1 MHNNDNTSK
10 FQLMVSPV
18 SFTFLELLARWHLLQ
33 IASMFI
39 NRTATFCSSSTRRGL
54 HLVALNNG
62 RGYELRRRP
71 HITRIPTQHFD
82 DVFCNTNNVQMIYNS
97 SSFSSMP
104 SYDTSST
111 SFASNKSFKKVIRP
125 FLLACHPDVSSQVDN
140 DDGSSKSRRKQ
151 HPLSQQAKETN
162 LKAVQTLN
170 GLIDVLDD
178 LISRCTPPSYQQKHR
193 GAAEKKSAAS
203 LPELNSRYEI
213 EFILPPTTTT
223 NTADDN
229 DNKPI
234 KRKRRDKLALTLRSI
249 TISFPESL
257 RSNVRQYALNTYPE
271 EEAYQTAQQ
280 LKDHAMSELLRLL
293 TIAGMSVPVDVIN
306 EQRGQQGT
314 KRGDQR
320 KQKGQWTLSD
330 HFLHELGI
338 DPSTEDVQETP
349 SQAFFGRTQ
358 SRPTS
363 PHLRQTQSTAAP
375 PTYSHPQLQQQREA
389 FMQSFQ
395 KVSHKFENDYD
406 QAFLDAQADHTTS
419 RLNLYNENT
428 VEGRERREQLVSSIC
443 GGVRIW
449 RAKIDDK
456 DGSDKEIMEDE
467 VPEGLDVVAQL
478 IAIRRLSLILYDN
491 FDYLKMEKMGR
502 MYEQLTIVLTPPRNN
517 LTNRHN
523 RKPKQKMLRE
533 DGTRIHP
540 GRKLNKWERNRK
552 KRDRLQ
558 NLGSRGKMRYIAEKY
573 LGEKNEDD
581 EEGDQEEKKPSYQF
595 ESGFRF
601 SYGTQSDQ
609 GIGKVTA
616 YIPVDFRDGELVRQM
631 YTHLYDYFDNCC
643 GKVGWLSYGA
653 DGNIKANMEDDDTY
667 TSGMRQESSN
677 KG

>member
-1 MHNNDNTSK
+1 MAD
-10 FQLMVSPV
+10 
-18 SFTFLELLARWHLLQ
+18 LAS
-33 IASMFI
+33 IAARIAMFV

-62 RGYELRRRP
+62 RGYESRRRP
-71 HITRIPTQHFD
+71 PIMRIPTQHID
-82 DVFCNTNNVQMIYNS
+82 GICNTNVQMMNNS
-97 SSFSSMP
+97 SLFSSMP

-111 SFASNKSFKKVIRP
+111 SFVSNKSFKKVIRP
-125 FLLACHPDVSSQVDN
+125 FLRACHPDAMSSSQVN
-140 DDGSSKSRRKQ
+140 DADSRSRRKQ
-151 HPLSQQAKETN
+151 HPLSQQAKDTN

-178 LISRCTPPSYQQKHR
+178 LISRCTPPSYQQQQNHDTT
-193 GAAEKKSAAS
+193 KKSAAS

-229 DNKPI
+229 DRPI
-234 KRKRRDKLALTLRSI
+234 KRKHRDKLALTLRSI
-249 TISFPESL
+249 TISFPDSL
-257 RSNVRQYALNTYPE
+257 RSNVRQYALSTYHE
-271 EEAYQTAQQ
+271 EEAYQVAQQ
-280 LKDHAMSELLRLL
+280 LKVHAMSELLRLL
-293 TIAGMSVPVDVIN
+293 TIAGMSVPVDVVN
-306 EQRGQQGT
+306 EQQGRDHR
-314 KRGDQR
+314 RGDQR

-338 DPSTEDVQETP
+338 VPSTEDVQETP

-363 PHLRQTQSTAAP
+363 PHLRQSQSTAPP

-389 FMQSFQ
+389 FMKSFQ

-406 QAFLDAQADHTTS
+406 QAFLDAQADHTTT

-428 VEGRERREQLVSSIC
+428 VEGRERREQLVSTIC

-456 DGSDKEIMEDE
+456 DTDTANQDLEDE

-502 MYEQLTIVLTPPRNN
+502 MYEQLTIVLTPPQNN
-517 LTNRHN
+517 LTSR
-523 RKPKQKMLRE
+523 RKPQKMLRE

-540 GRKLNKWERNRK
+540 GRKLNKWERNKK

-558 NLGSRGKMRYIAEKY
+558 NLGSRSRMRYIAEKY
-573 LGEKNEDD
+573 LGKKNDD
-581 EEGDQEEKKPSYQF
+581 DSTEEEGDEEEKKPSYQF

-653 DGNIKANMEDDDTY
+653 DGNIKANMEEDDTY
-667 TSGMRQESSN
+667 TSGMRHESSN
-677 KG
+677 

>member
-1 MHNNDNTSK
+1 MHNNDNTTN
-10 FQLMVSPV
+10 FQLLVV
-18 SFTFLELLARWHLLQ
+18 LGTFHFWGYLLWRDLHLLQ
-33 IASMFI
+33 IDSMFI
-39 NRTATFCSSSTRRGL
+39 KRTATFCSSSTRRGL

-62 RGYELRRRP
+62 RRYKSRQSP
-71 HITRIPTQHFD
+71 HITRIPSQHFD
-82 DVFCNTNNVQMIYNS
+82 DVICNNNVQMIYNS

-104 SYDTSST
+104 SYDTSTPS
-111 SFASNKSFKKVIRP
+111 SSSSKSFKKVIRP
-125 FLLACHPDVSSQVDN
+125 FLLACHPDVSSSQVDN
-140 DDGSSKSRRKQ
+140 DNSSKSSRRKQ
-151 HPLSQQAKETN
+151 HPLSQQAKDTN

-178 LISRCTPPSYQQKHR
+178 FISRCTPPSYQQSRHDT
-193 GAAEKKSAAS
+193 KKSAAS

-229 DNKPI
+229 DRPI
-234 KRKRRDKLALTLRSI
+234 KRKHRDKLALTLRSI
-249 TISFPESL
+249 TISFPEAL
-257 RSNVRQYALNTYPE
+257 RSNVRQYALNTFHE

-293 TIAGMSVPVDVIN
+293 TIAGMSVPVDVVN
-306 EQRGQQGT
+306 EQQGRDHR
-314 KRGDQR
+314 RGDQR

-330 HFLHELGI
+330 HFLNELGI
-338 DPSTEDVQETP
+338 DPTDDVQETP

-363 PHLRQTQSTAAP
+363 PHVRQSTVAP

-428 VEGRERREQLVSSIC
+428 VEGRERREQLVSTIC

-449 RAKIDDK
+449 RAKIYDNK
-456 DGSDKEIMEDE
+456 DSDQDLNDE

-517 LTNRHN
+517 LTNR

-533 DGTRIHP
+533 DGTRVHP

-558 NLGSRGKMRYIAEKY
+558 NLGSRGRMRYIAEKY
-573 LGEKNEDD
+573 LGKKNDD
-581 EEGDQEEKKPSYQF
+581 DYTEEEGDEDERKTSYQF

-601 SYGTQSDQ
+601 SYGTQTDQ

-653 DGNIKANMEDDDTY
+653 DGNIKANMEDDNRY
-667 TSGMRQESSN
+667 EA
-677 KG
+677 

>member
-1 MHNNDNTSK
+1 M
-10 FQLMVSPV
+10 
-18 SFTFLELLARWHLLQ
+18 
-33 IASMFI
+33 I
-39 NRTATFCSSSTRRGL
+39 N
-54 HLVALNNG
+54 
-62 RGYELRRRP
+62 
-71 HITRIPTQHFD
+71 I
-82 DVFCNTNNVQMIYNS
+82 S
-97 SSFSSMP
+97 SSFSSIP
-104 SYDTSST
+104 SYDTSSP
-111 SFASNKSFKKVIRP
+111 SSSSSKSLKKVIRP
-125 FLLACHPDVSSQVDN
+125 FLRACHPDVLSSSQVHI
-140 DDGSSKSRRKQ
+140 DDGSISSRRKQ
-151 HPLSQQAKETN
+151 HPLSQQAKDKN

-178 LISRCTPPSYQQKHR
+178 LISRCTPASYQQSRHDTTT
-193 GAAEKKSAAS
+193 KKSAAS

-229 DNKPI
+229 DKPI
-234 KRKRRDKLALTLRSI
+234 KRKHRDKLALTLRSI
-249 TISFPESL
+249 TISFPDTL

-306 EQRGQQGT
+306 DQRQQGGDHGQ
-314 KRGDQR
+314 GDQR

-338 DPSTEDVQETP
+338 VPSTEDVQETP

-363 PHLRQTQSTAAP
+363 PHLRQSTAP

-406 QAFLDAQADHTTS
+406 QAFLDAQADHTTT

-428 VEGRERREQLVSSIC
+428 VEGRERREQLVSTIC

-456 DGSDKEIMEDE
+456 DADQDLEDE

-517 LTNRHN
+517 LTSR
-523 RKPKQKMLRE
+523 RKPQKMLRE

-540 GRKLNKWERNRK
+540 GRKLNKWERNKK

-558 NLGSRGKMRYIAEKY
+558 NLGSRGRMRYIAEKY
-573 LGEKNEDD
+573 LGKKNDD
-581 EEGDQEEKKPSYQF
+581 DTEEGDEEEKKPSYQF

-653 DGNIKANMEDDDTY
+653 DGNIKANMEEDDAY
-667 TSGMRQESSN
+667 TSGMMRQESSN
-677 KG
+677 